1 MSGLLMSGVGASCSI
16 KWEGLSLSIT
26 RYNIVIL
33 IFVYLIPVTIM
44 ITINLNSYFVI
55 LKRRRRASINLN
67 APHTLRQYLIERR
80 ITFTVI
86 LIIAAAFVR
95 AFGTIPS
102 LFAKTSGIWNPLI
115 YVAHNR
121 NIRHYLRFCTSPH
134 SRRDRTSDPTR
145 FLTYPLITF
154 QLPLVSTPN
163 SR

>member
-1 MSGLLMSGVGASCSI
+1 MGGLLMSGVGASCSI

-86 LIIAAAFVR
+86 LIIGNKIQFE
-95 AFGTIPS
+95 
-102 LFAKTSGIWNPLI
+102 K
-115 YVAHNR
+115 
-121 NIRHYLRFCTSPH
+121 
-134 SRRDRTSDPTR
+134 
-145 FLTYPLITF
+145 
-154 QLPLVSTPN
+154 
-163 SR
+163 